1 MFKALGII
9 ESFGTGIGEA
19 KESLKENGS
28 PEMYFKEFDNYNV
41 TSVVIPVSE
50 EYQSLKTNVKPNTN
64 LGIEGETQVVK
75 RSIVLNR
82 WRDSLCGSGAIQ
94 TLSQIRTLFFL
105 QMKKE

>member
-94 TLSQIRTLFFL
+94 TL
-105 QMKKE
+105 